1 MQPRAQDVF
10 RSRNIYQLY
19 SSLVLT
25 LQFLYYQRNFFSSPT
40 SLSSVVLT
48 ILALVVY
55 AISPPDDSWV
65 VVGVIAVHVVPV
77 ILVVMI
83 YEICSIRQAR
93 DRARIA
99 SVNHLIDCDE
109 LHHYVPPLEAFPTRR
124 RLQDLRLQIA
134 LLNREVDEFEHHT
147 YGELSSANIFGIPSM
162 NDEEINALPVHS
174 CKDTCLES
182 EDAPPKQASSSSTS
196 ALALDQESMTIGMP
210 DDDGSSD
217 ELICNICLE
226 PVIEGDLVCC
236 FPCIHQ
242 ITFNHFPKSQYGGLR
257 SELKLNFNDY
267 G

>member
-1 MQPRAQDVF
+1 MNVRVSQYSFLKAQHILAIMSIV
-10 RSRNIYQLY
+10 
-19 SSLVLT
+19 
-25 LQFLYYQRNFFSSPT
+25 RNFFSSPT
-40 SLSSVVLT
+40 RLSSVVLT

-242 ITFNHFPKSQYGGLR
+242 FHAACLDKWLVLSSSCPVCNLC
-257 SELKLNFNDY
+257 
-267 G
+267 